1 MVDAEGLDT
10 GLEIVAEDFEGFAH
24 RFAVEREASEVFEHA
39 DPLAGA
45 VGVGVDD
52 PVQVV
57 QSGSNFEGLGENS
70 RQ

>member
-1 MVDAEGLDT
+1 MSEF
-10 GLEIVAEDFEGFAH
+10 FEGSAQLFALKGKPC
-24 RFAVEREASEVFEHA
+24 EVFEHTN
-39 DPLAGA
+39 PFAGA

-57 QSGSNFEGLGENS
+57 QNGSVDECLGENT